1 MLRNTR
7 RSISRIGPTRATL
20 SQRTAKLC
28 RSSVGMNQRCA
39 SSLVSTGFQ
48 NQSVAAGHPII
59 FHGFHSCSHTPDLAK
74 SDRNGQTSSP
84 SDQQPQLRS
93 AQRVWH
99 AQDGPA
105 TDFSHWEDRV
115 IDTEASN
122 QNQLHELIKRIED
135 QELSGGRLRQRRWG
149 VLHQDP
155 ATDMQLLTDNYTVK
169 AVASALRDR
178 EDALQTA
185 AILADQG
192 KWEDLAKKLQVHHP
206 RHVLA
211 RRYGRSV
218 VHRGSAEDVEAA
230 KDDGKDD
237 DVTKSLC
244 RANLE
249 LLRKS
254 LMRMPRTVTQ
264 GHNKRA
270 GVVVALGTCEG
281 VPCVLLE
288 KRARHLRAHPD
299 EVCLPGG
306 MVCDMQDTSIV
317 STCLREMREE
327 IGGLEGREPDVLGV
341 LRCNWGEIHHLVN
354 VAVTPVVCYW
364 GELPAG
370 LKPSADE
377 VAQVFTVPL
386 ASLLDTSLWVRRDGL
401 APIFVGGPEVI
412 WGLCGYIL
420 ERFTKDILMPNSSRH
435 VPEEDMF
442 VEDRD
447 LDPF

>member
-1 MLRNTR
+1 MSSDHPLLR
-7 RSISRIGPTRATL
+7 I
-20 SQRTAKLC
+20 
-28 RSSVGMNQRCA
+28 
-39 SSLVSTGFQ
+39 SSLFSIPEEEVGGGRRRRFLSTA
-48 NQSVAAGHPII
+48 VGH
-59 FHGFHSCSHTPDLAK
+59 S
-74 SDRNGQTSSP
+74 TSSAKDHENVDDEDDEETNTHHTKEP
-84 SDQQPQLRS
+84 P
-93 AQRVWH
+93 AQRVWLAKNDASH
-99 AQDGPA
+99 AQPA
-105 TDFSHWEDRV
+105 PSFSYWNDRV
-115 IDTEASN
+115 VDAANTDQLQELYDRLEA
-122 QNQLHELIKRIED
+122 

-178 EDALQTA
+178 EDALQSA
-185 AILADQG
+185 AVLADEK
-192 KWEDLAKKLQVHHP
+192 KWEELAELLKVFHP

-211 RRYGRSV
+211 RRYGSRALLSRESTSSV
-218 VHRGSAEDVEAA
+218 ASSETTTTTTDN
-230 KDDGKDD
+230 D
-237 DVTKSLC
+237 DVTQSLH

-264 GHNKRA
+264 AHSKRA
-270 GVVVALGTCEG
+270 GVVIALGTCQG
-281 VPCVLLE
+281 IPCLLLE
-288 KRARHLRAHPD
+288 KRAPHLRAHPD

-306 MVCDMQDTSIV
+306 MVCDAQDSSIV

-370 LKPSADE
+370 LQPSADE
-377 VAQVFTVPL
+377 VAKVFTVPL
-386 ASLLDTSLWVRRDGL
+386 ASLLDKSLWVHRDGL

-420 ERFTKDILMPNSSRH
+420 ERFAFDILLPNSRRRVHEDGMS
-435 VPEEDMF
+435 VEESHSLAPNDIS
-442 VEDRD
+442 
-447 LDPF
+447 DPF